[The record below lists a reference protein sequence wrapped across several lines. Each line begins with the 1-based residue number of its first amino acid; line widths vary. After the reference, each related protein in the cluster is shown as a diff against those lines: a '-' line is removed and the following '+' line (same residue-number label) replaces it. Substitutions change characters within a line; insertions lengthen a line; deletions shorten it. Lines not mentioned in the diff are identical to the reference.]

1 MTEKT
6 KARKIAEYVES
17 SGRFG
22 DLAQRNKDDAEYID
36 RHLDGNAASVARG
49 VAGAAR
55 MIGTAAKA
63 PFARRARSSEE
74 MNELSREVAKG
85 MKKGGKVSASSRAD
99 GCAQRG
105 KTKGRM
111 V

>member
-6 KARKIAEYVES
+6 KARKIAEKVES
-17 SGRFG
+17 AGRFG
-22 DLAQRNKDDAEYID
+22 DLEQLKKDDDAYIE
-36 RHLDGNAASVARG
+36 RHLDGDAASVARG
-49 VAGAAR
+49 VSGAAR
-55 MIGTAAKA
+55 MVGAAAKA
-63 PFARRARSSEE
+63 PFARRARSDEE
-74 MNELSREVAKG
+74 MGELSREVSKG

-99 GCAQRG
+99 GCCTKG